1 MKASAT
7 DRKFPTLA
15 SKILD
20 IGLVVFITFLEVLQS
35 GIKKIG
41 SSFPVTLDLVT
52 QVLEKTGRL
61 HYLFSFKIV
70 NPFHANILHVFP
82 IWYFEKINYRILQYA
97 SISRRHLFAQS

>member
-35 GIKKIG
+35 GIKKNWTQLSCNIG
-41 SSFPVTLDLVT
+41 PGDTGIRKDRQTSLPVFF
-52 QVLEKTGRL
+52 Q
-61 HYLFSFKIV
+61 
-70 NPFHANILHVFP
+70 NC
-82 IWYFEKINYRILQYA
+82 
-97 SISRRHLFAQS
+97 